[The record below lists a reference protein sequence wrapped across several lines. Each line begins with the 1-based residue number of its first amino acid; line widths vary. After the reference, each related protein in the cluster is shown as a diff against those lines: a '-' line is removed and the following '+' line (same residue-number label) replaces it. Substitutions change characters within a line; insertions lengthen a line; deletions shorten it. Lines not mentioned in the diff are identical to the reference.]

1 MHKFLSNNRETLIQR
16 CRTKCAQQPT
26 RVVSNE
32 RLKNGA
38 PLFLDRLI
46 ETINI
51 EQTTGPSTRRKILR
65 SSGHESP
72 ECDIDS
78 SAAKH
83 GRELLQLGFS
93 IDQVVHGY
101 GDLYQAITDLIYEVD
116 ASFQVEE
123 LRTLNRC
130 LDNAIANAVTEL
142 VIQRDSIAAHDTAL
156 QITEKIECLT
166 HDLRSLIGTA
176 MLAFATAKAG
186 NLGLSGATG
195 SVLEHS
201 LFGLRDLIDQSLA
214 ETRAMTGS
222 SIDGDVFSIA
232 EFIEE
237 VKFAAE
243 LAAHVR
249 GCALVVTAVNPTLN
263 ARGDRDLLYSSLGN
277 LVQNAFKF
285 TRPHTEVRL
294 SAYTAADRILID
306 VADHCGG
313 LPDGD
318 VEKMFSP
325 FTQRSNDRSGL
336 GLGLATARQNV
347 ELNGGSLSARDLPG
361 IGCVFTISL
370 PRYDMAEG

>member
-1 MHKFLSNNRETLIQR
+1 VTPKEQLQ
-16 CRTKCAQQPT
+16 
-26 RVVSNE
+26 
-32 RLKNGA
+32 NGV

-46 ETINI
+46 ETLNI
-51 EQTTGPSTRRKILR
+51 EQTSGPSTRRKISG
-65 SSGHESP
+65 SSDSESSA
-72 ECDIDS
+72 CALNT

-83 GRELLQLGFS
+83 ARELLQQGLS
-93 IDQVVHGY
+93 IDQIVHGY
-101 GDLYQAITDLIYEVD
+101 GDLYQAIMDLINEVD
-116 ASFQVEE
+116 ASFHVDE

-130 LDNAIANAVTEL
+130 LDNAIASAVTEF
-142 VIQRDSIAAHDTAL
+142 VTQRDSIAAHDAAL
-156 QITEKIECLT
+156 QITEKIEYLT
-166 HDLRSLIGTA
+166 HDLRGLVGTA

-195 SVLEHS
+195 TVLEHS

-214 ETRAMTGS
+214 ETRAMIGH
-222 SIDGDVFSIA
+222 SIDGDVFSVA

-249 GCALVVTAVNPTLN
+249 GCALVVTAVSPTLN

-277 LVQNAFKF
+277 LIQNAFKF

-294 SAYTAADRILID
+294 SAYTEADRILID
-306 VADHCGG
+306 VTDHCGG

-318 VEKMFSP
+318 VEKMFLP
-325 FTQRSNDRSGL
+325 FTQSANDRSGL

-347 ELNGGSLSARDLPG
+347 ELNGGSLSARDVPG

>member
-1 MHKFLSNNRETLIQR
+1 MHKFLLNNRESLIQR
-16 CRTKCAQQPT
+16 CRAKCAQQPA
-26 RVVSNE
+26 RMASKE
-32 RLKNGA
+32 QLQNGV

-46 ETINI
+46 ETFNI
-51 EQTTGPSTRRKILR
+51 QQTIDPSTHRKILG
-65 SSGHESP
+65 SSGREP
-72 ECDIDS
+72 PACNVDT

-93 IDQVVHGY
+93 LDQVVHGY
-101 GDLYQAITDLIYEVD
+101 GDLYQAIMDLIYEVD
-116 ASFQVEE
+116 ASFLVEE

-130 LDNAIANAVTEL
+130 LDNAIASAVTEF
-142 VIQRDSIAAHDTAL
+142 VTQRDSIAAHDTAV
-156 QITEKIECLT
+156 QITEKIEYLT

-176 MLAFATAKAG
+176 MLAFAAAKAG

-195 SVLEHS
+195 TVLEHN

-214 ETRAMTGS
+214 ETRAMIGS
-222 SIDGDVFSIA
+222 SIDRDVFSIA

-237 VKFAAE
+237 VRFAAE

-249 GCALVVTAVNPTLN
+249 GCALVVTAVSPTLN

-294 SAYTAADRILID
+294 SAYTEADRILID

-318 VEKMFSP
+318 VEKMFLP
-325 FTQRSNDRSGL
+325 FTQSANDRSGL

-370 PRYDMAEG
+370 PRYDMAER

>member
-1 MHKFLSNNRETLIQR
+1 MHKFLSNNREALIQR
-16 CRTKCAQQPT
+16 CRAKCAQRST
-26 RVVSNE
+26 RVASKE
-32 RLKNGA
+32 QLQNGV

-46 ETINI
+46 ATLNP
-51 EQTTGPSTRRKILR
+51 EQTIGPSTRRKISGSPDSE
-65 SSGHESP
+65 SSA
-72 ECDIDS
+72 CALDT

-83 GRELLQLGFS
+83 ARELLQLGFS

-101 GDLYQAITDLIYEVD
+101 GDLYQAIMDLMNEVD
-116 ASFQVEE
+116 ASFPVEE

-130 LDNAIANAVTEL
+130 LDNAIASAVTEFVTQL
-142 VIQRDSIAAHDTAL
+142 ESIAAHDTAL
-156 QITEKIECLT
+156 QITEKIGYLT

-186 NLGLSGATG
+186 NLVLSGATG
-195 SVLEHS
+195 TVLEHS

-214 ETRAMTGS
+214 ETRAMIGS
-222 SIDGDVFSIA
+222 SIDGDVFSVA

-243 LAAHVR
+243 LAAHVH
-249 GCALVVTAVNPTLN
+249 GCALVVTAVSPTLN

-277 LVQNAFKF
+277 LIQNAFKF

-294 SAYTAADRILID
+294 SAYTEADRILID

-318 VEKMFSP
+318 VEKMFLP
-325 FTQRSNDRSGL
+325 FTQSANDRSGL

>member
-1 MHKFLSNNRETLIQR
+1 MHKFLLNNREALIQR
-16 CRTKCAQQPT
+16 CRTKCAQQPA
-26 RVVSNE
+26 RVVSKE
-32 RLKNGA
+32 QLQNGV

-46 ETINI
+46 ETLKL
-51 EQTTGPSTRRKILR
+51 EQAIGPSTRRKILD
-65 SSGHESP
+65 SSGSESSAC
-72 ECDIDS
+72 EVDI

-101 GDLYQAITDLIYEVD
+101 GDLYQAITDLIYEAD
-116 ASFQVEE
+116 ASFGIEE
-123 LRTLNRC
+123 FRTLNRC
-130 LDNAIANAVTEL
+130 LDNAIASAVTEF
-142 VIQRDSIAAHDTAL
+142 VTQRDSITAHDAAL
-156 QITEKIECLT
+156 EITEKIGYLT
-166 HDLRSLIGTA
+166 NDLRSLIGTA
-176 MLAFATAKAG
+176 MLAFAAAKAG

-195 SVLEHS
+195 TVLEHS
-201 LFGLRDLIDQSLA
+201 LFGLWDLIDQSLA
-214 ETRAMTGS
+214 ETRTMTGS
-222 SIDGDVFSIA
+222 SIAGDVFSIA

-249 GCALVVTAVNPTLN
+249 GCALVVTAVSPTLN

-294 SAYTAADRILID
+294 SAYTSADRILID
-306 VADHCGG
+306 VADRCGG

-318 VEKMFSP
+318 VEKMFLP
-325 FTQRSNDRSGL
+325 FTQCANDRSGL

>member
-1 MHKFLSNNRETLIQR
+1 MRKFLSNNRETLIQR
-16 CRTKCAQQPT
+16 CRTKCAQRSA
-26 RVVSNE
+26 RVASE
-32 RLKNGA
+32 EQLQNGVA
-38 PLFLDRLI
+38 LFLDRLI
-46 ETINI
+46 ETLNF
-51 EQTTGPSTRRKILR
+51 EQTIGPSTRRKISGSLGSD
-65 SSGHESP
+65 SSA
-72 ECDIDS
+72 CDIDT

-83 GRELLQLGFS
+83 ARELLQLGFS
-93 IDQVVHGY
+93 IDRAVHGY
-101 GDLYQAITDLIYEVD
+101 GDLYQAIMDLINEVD
-116 ASFQVEE
+116 ASFPVEE

-130 LDNAIANAVTEL
+130 LDNAIASAVSEFVT
-142 VIQRDSIAAHDTAL
+142 QRDSVAAHDTAL
-156 QITEKIECLT
+156 QITEKIEYLT

-195 SVLEHS
+195 TVLEHS

-222 SIDGDVFSIA
+222 SIDGDVFSVA
-232 EFIEE
+232 ELIEE

-249 GCALVVTAVNPTLN
+249 GCALVVTAVSPTLN

-277 LVQNAFKF
+277 LIQNAFKF

-294 SAYTAADRILID
+294 SAYTEADRILID
-306 VADHCGG
+306 VTDHCGG

-318 VEKMFSP
+318 VEKMFLP
-325 FTQRSNDRSGL
+325 FTQSANDRSGL

-347 ELNGGSLSARDLPG
+347 ELNGGSLNARDLPG